1 MKLIRFIS
9 FFLILVLASSPAL
22 ASACATSCALHS
34 MSSSE
39 NTMGMDMSSMDT
51 NHCKFMQ
58 TKSSEHNKQTQK
70 NSCTMAGCHFS
81 VAATL
86 DFGHQDFT
94 YNDTSNQPIHFNSFG
109 LSADS
114 YPPIKP
120 PA

>member
-22 ASACATSCALHS
+22 ASTCAISCALHS
-34 MSSSE
+34 ANSLQITMS
-39 NTMGMDMSSMDT
+39 MDMSSM
-51 NHCKFMQ
+51 NAHHCKFIQ
-58 TKSSEHNKQTQK
+58 TKSSGQNKQTQ
-70 NSCTMAGCHFS
+70 NNNCTMAGCHFS

-86 DFGHQDFT
+86 DFAHQDFAF
-94 YNDTSNQPIHFNSFG
+94 NDISNQPLHFNSFG
-109 LSADS
+109 LSADP